1 MAEDEFEQILI
12 DNHIGYSVVTEIS
25 DNIFS
30 IMLYDQPQC
39 SLFSKECDE
48 LFSGYL
54 ELINTL
60 PGIEAE
66 LIPYDK
72 YDSIGALT
80 YEDYLND
87 LLSLGHTE
95 EDAKTIVESD
105 FGNTVVI
112 KIKTS

>member
-1 MAEDEFEQILI
+1 MTEDEFEQLLI
-12 DNHIGYSVVTEIS
+12 NNNIGYSTVTEIS

-39 SLFSKECDE
+39 YLFSKECDN

-54 ELINTL
+54 ELINTI
-60 PGIEAE
+60 PGLEAE

-87 LLSLGHTE
+87 LLSLGHAE
-95 EDAKTIVESD
+95 EEAKAIVEAD